1 MGIYE
6 VIMMSEDKKVRVL
19 GIVGSP
25 RRGGN
30 TETLVDEVLL
40 GAEEA
45 GGKTEKVILNEVE
58 VNPCQACDKCYKDGG
73 CVHDDDLEAIIK
85 TMKESEIWVLG
96 TPVYWWGPTAQ
107 MKAFID
113 RWYGIERAVFRGRG
127 VILVVPSSGGSVYAK
142 QTVEI
147 FESIIPYLEMEH
159 VRTIQAPGT
168 SGPGSVRSDAR
179 MMKAAWTAGHEAVKK
194 LGG

>member
-1 MGIYE
+1 
-6 VIMMSEDKKVRVL
+6 MMSEDKKVRVL

-45 GGKTEKVILNEVE
+45 GGKTEKAILNEVE

>member
-45 GGKTEKVILNEVE
+45 GGMTEKVILTEVE
-58 VNPCQACDKCYKDGG
+58 VNPCQACDKCYTDGG